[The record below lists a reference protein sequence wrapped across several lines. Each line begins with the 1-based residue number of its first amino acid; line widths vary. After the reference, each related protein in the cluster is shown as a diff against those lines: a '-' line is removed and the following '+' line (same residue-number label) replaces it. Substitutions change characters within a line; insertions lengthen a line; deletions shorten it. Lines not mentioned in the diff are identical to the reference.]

1 MTCERRRAPGI
12 CARTSASFATSAA
25 AVSSPPAPVAVS
37 ALPDGS
43 GPALS
48 AVDGERS
55 QAVRHTGEAVSTAAP
70 AVVPP
75 PKRGV
80 TMHAEKPSQTTS
92 QRDRSRV
99 RAAVESRAG
108 VALAIASAAS
118 GSAATHT
125 TALPPPNA

>member
-1 MTCERRRAPGI
+1 LPLALVLVFFS
-12 CARTSASFATSAA
+12 ARPSAT
-25 AVSSPPAPVAVS
+25 AVSAPPAPAAVS
-37 ALPDGS
+37 ALPGES
-43 GPALS
+43 GAALT
-48 AVDGERS
+48 AADRERG

-70 AVVPP
+70 AEVPP

-80 TMHAEKPSQTTS
+80 ATHAEKPSQTTS

-99 RAAVESRAG
+99 RAAEESRAG
-108 VALAIASAAS
+108 VARAIASAAS